1 MSLPSNYTCDT
12 TDPNNCWFKINDQ
25 LHRPATPR
33 PDTTT
38 WSANILGDPV
48 HLTQ

>member
-1 MSLPSNYTCDT
+1 MTMPSNYTCDAT
-12 TDPNNCWFKINDQ
+12 NPNNCWFKINIDFTSGT
-25 LHRPATPR
+25 PA
-33 PDTTT
+33 DTTT